1 MSARANQ
8 VKIGAFVIGG
18 IALLVGAVAV
28 LGSGR
33 LFRRTYPF
41 VSYFDGSV
49 NGLRPGAAVKF
60 KGVEIGSV
68 DRVRIP
74 FRVDSN
80 DQPIEVFYSIN
91 SGLLHQGGEPEG
103 DYGETLQQAIA
114 NGLRAQLESD
124 SLLTGILHV
133 SVAFTEEKKEAV
145 LHAPIEGVME
155 IPTVPPPLQEIGG
168 AIRRIVDEIGQYDL
182 QALLASLHGTLDA
195 VGDLAR
201 SPGIPATMAALEK
214 TLQSVDRVMV
224 KLEAN
229 IDPLS
234 RSIETAATSVG
245 KAGQDIGVGIAS
257 VTATMETVQR
267 VSVGLGDDVRP
278 LVGSL
283 KTSSD
288 ELQVLARELQTSLA
302 SARVLLDPEAP
313 IAVELSATL
322 RSLGEAAR
330 STRALFEL
338 LHRDPAALVRGKFS
352 EDTQPR

>member
-8 VKIGAFVIGG
+8 IKIGAFVVGG
-18 IALLVGAVAV
+18 LALLIGAIAV

-68 DRVRIP
+68 DQIRIP

-80 DQPIEVFYSIN
+80 DQPIEVFFSLD
-91 SGLLHQGGEPEG
+91 SGLLSRGGEPRS
-103 DYGETLQQAIA
+103 DYGETLQKAIA

-133 SVAFTEEKKEAV
+133 SVAFTDEKEAV
-145 LHAPIEGVME
+145 LHEPIEGVME
-155 IPTVPPPLQEIGG
+155 IPTIPPPLQEIGG

-182 QALLASLHGTLDA
+182 QGLLASLHHTLDA
-195 VGDLAR
+195 VTDLAR
-201 SPGIPATMAALEK
+201 SPGIPATLAALEK
-214 TLQSVDRVMV
+214 TLASVDRTMV
-224 KLEAN
+224 KLEAR

-234 RSIETAATSVG
+234 QSVENAAASVG
-245 KAGQDIGVGIAS
+245 QVGQELGVGIAS

-267 VSVGLGDDVRP
+267 VSVDLGHGVVP
-278 LVGSL
+278 LVESL
-283 KTSSD
+283 KVSSD
-288 ELQVLARELQTSLA
+288 ELQVLARELRSSLA
-302 SARVLLDPEAP
+302 SAQVLLDPDAP
-313 IAVELSATL
+313 IAVELQATL
-322 RSLGEAAR
+322 RYLGDAAR

-338 LHRDPAALVRGKFS
+338 LHRDPAALLRGKSS
-352 EDTQPR
+352 EGPETR